1 MLNVKYINHGSQT
14 IHKVYTPVY
23 IPYIQFVDHGYQ
35 ILHTVYTP
43 GLQTLSTVN
52 EPWSTN
58 YMYIH
63 LFGFYIHLSP
73 PNSTLLGTKDELGGA
88 GSN

>member
-58 YMYIH
+58 YMYRYIH
-63 LFGFYIHLSP
+63 LFAFYIYVL
-73 PNSTLLGTKDELGGA
+73 
-88 GSN
+88 